1 MIFTRKSVTLAIG
14 AFVAAFVL
22 TGTLASSPQAKAA
35 AGSIRYFELPDQVVL
50 ASATPCE
57 SE

>member
-22 TGTLASSPQAKAA
+22 TGTLASAPQAKA